1 MSELKEI
8 NITEL
13 NANPYNLFN
22 KDWAL
27 LTAGD
32 SENFNTMTV
41 SWGGVGILWAKNVA
55 TVYVRKSRYTL
66 DFLDNSE
73 YFSLTFGGD
82 EMREALVY
90 CGKNSGRDVDKVKAV
105 GITPVL
111 NEKIPYFAEGKLVLI
126 CKKLY
131 RQEMNPNNFI
141 DKTIIHKQYSD
152 NDYHVI
158 FIGEI
163 EKALIKE

>member
-1 MSELKEI
+1 MSDFKEI

-13 NANPYNLFN
+13 TASPYNLFN

-27 LTAGD
+27 LTAGN
-32 SENFNTMTV
+32 SEKFNTMTV
-41 SWGGVGILWAKNVA
+41 SWGGVGILWNKNVA

-66 DFLDNSE
+66 EFIDKFDH
-73 YFSLTFGGD
+73 FSLTFGGVS
-82 EMREALVY
+82 MRKALTF
-90 CGKNSGRDVDKVKAV
+90 CGKNSGRDYDKVKET
-105 GITPVL
+105 GITPL
-111 NEKIPYFAEGKLVLI
+111 FDEKVPYFKEGKLILI

-131 RQEMNPNNFI
+131 RQEMNAESFI
-141 DKTIIHKQYSD
+141 DKDIIDKCYSD
-152 NDYHVI
+152 NDYHII

>member
-1 MSELKEI
+1 MSVLKEI
-8 NITEL
+8 NIAEL
-13 NANPYNLFN
+13 NASPYNLFN

-27 LTAGD
+27 LTSGD
-32 SENFNTMTV
+32 SKSFNTMTV
-41 SWGGVGILWAKNVA
+41 SWGGVGILWGKNVA

-66 DFLDNSE
+66 EFMDKFD
-73 YFSLTFGGD
+73 YFSLTFGGN
-82 EMREALVY
+82 EMRKALTF
-90 CGKNSGRDVDKVKAV
+90 CGKNSGRDFDKVKET

-111 NEKIPYFAEGKLVLI
+111 DEKVPYFAEGKLILI

-131 RQEMNPNNFI
+131 RQEMTADAFIEKSII
-141 DKTIIHKQYSD
+141 DKDYSD
-152 NDYHVI
+152 NDYHIV